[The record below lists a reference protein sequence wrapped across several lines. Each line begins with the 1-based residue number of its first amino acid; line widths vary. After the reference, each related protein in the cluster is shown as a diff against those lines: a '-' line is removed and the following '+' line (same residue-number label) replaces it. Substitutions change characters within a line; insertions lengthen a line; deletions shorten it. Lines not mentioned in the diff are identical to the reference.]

1 MLNFLLK
8 YFVKYHKNRWD
19 EEKNNAV
26 QYQERIFQEL
36 LRRGVHSQFGQE
48 HDFGSIKTYQDW
60 CEKVPLRDYDAF
72 IPYIEK
78 IKAGESDVL
87 FPGKPRYFAK
97 SSGTVAGVKYLPIT
111 KTFAQT
117 YAKSGVAMLCTYAD
131 ATKNYRLLLSPR
143 LLIQGSP
150 ILTNINGV
158 LTGRMSGISY
168 HLVPKVLKPT
178 QKPSY
183 ETNIIADWEEKVRR
197 IAEETGKMDLSI
209 VAGIPPWV
217 MMYFDELLSQKKK
230 KTIAEVFPNLKL
242 YIHGGVN
249 FEPYRQLV
257 YEKIGKKIDTLDT
270 YTASE
275 GFMGFQE
282 TVDELG
288 MTLCPNNGIFYEFV
302 PIEEVKKTNSHDLPT
317 RLRLADIELNRDYAL
332 VLNSMSGLW
341 SYLIGDTVRFVD
353 KKPYRFV
360 ITGRVA
366 EFTSLFGEHI
376 IEAEVRAAI
385 QEAIQQLDIRVK
397 YFTVAPFLSP
407 QHGCSHHQWW
417 IEFQKP
423 PKNMAD
429 LEQLLNQSLCRQNPY
444 YKDLIDGKIL
454 EPARV
459 IAVRE
464 AGFNQCLY
472 ESGKIDGQN
481 KVPLLSNNRRLADA
495 LEHFK

>member
-1 MLNFLLK
+1 
-8 YFVKYHKNRWD
+8 
-19 EEKNNAV
+19 
-26 QYQERIFQEL
+26 
-36 LRRGVHSQFGQE
+36 
-48 HDFGSIKTYQDW
+48 
-60 CEKVPLRDYDAF
+60 
-72 IPYIEK
+72 
-78 IKAGESDVL
+78 
-87 FPGKPRYFAK
+87 
-97 SSGTVAGVKYLPIT
+97 
-111 KTFAQT
+111 
-117 YAKSGVAMLCTYAD
+117 
-131 ATKNYRLLLSPR
+131 
-143 LLIQGSP
+143 
-150 ILTNINGV
+150 
-158 LTGRMSGISY
+158 MSGISY